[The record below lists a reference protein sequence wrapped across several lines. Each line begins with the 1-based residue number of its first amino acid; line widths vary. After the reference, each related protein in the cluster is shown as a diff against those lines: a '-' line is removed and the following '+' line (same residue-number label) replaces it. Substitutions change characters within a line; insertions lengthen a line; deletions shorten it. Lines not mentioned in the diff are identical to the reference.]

1 MKASLPLFK
10 TCALAV
16 PLALLLQAG
25 AQAQTK
31 QESSPSTAAGAHV
44 GSGPLTVNKDSA
56 PTAAGRQA
64 IVTKLD
70 RIRFDKVDFPGLPL
84 SEVVNYLVEETR
96 LRDPEKKG
104 LNFIMVS
111 GLGPQPAQTTTG
123 QPVPPPPQPEQ
134 YALGEVQIKIEP
146 PLRDVR
152 LADVLDAIV
161 AVADHPIQY
170 SIQDYAV
177 VFAKAG
183 PTPERE
189 PGATFTFAGGTPQ
202 QFLEALQKQ
211 EKVDWSNIAHIPGT
225 MQNARIPALRLN
237 PESLE
242 PILRPEGP
250 GTRSGGGGGSGSQAT
265 MLQALIALYNRL
277 GEVSPELGKLVVE
290 GDLTKPSV
298 VMFVGGVKATVPELK
313 VKAFPLK
320 GISEKAWPSLQE
332 DIARASD
339 IARSRMDAYYD
350 HQHVPRD
357 FNATVL
363 FQGDVRINRN
373 TSLLVATGS
382 ETYVEMVES
391 TVTAYQANQRAGLG
405 GSAPTPAK

>member
-1 MKASLPLFK
+1 MGRYVDDILQPGEKLLYSTNAHWIFFLP
-10 TCALAV
+10 ALGLWTVAAV
-16 PLALLLQAG
+16 FLALSGMVPAG
-25 AQAQTK
+25 
-31 QESSPSTAAGAHV
+31 SPLMLVCWAMAA
-44 GSGPLTVNKDSA
+44 
-56 PTAAGRQA
+56 
-64 IVTKLD
+64 
-70 RIRFDKVDFPGLPL
+70 
-84 SEVVNYLVEETR
+84 
-96 LRDPEKKG
+96 
-104 LNFIMVS
+104 IM
-111 GLGPQPAQTTTG
+111 
-123 QPVPPPPQPEQ
+123 
-134 YALGEVQIKIEP
+134 
-146 PLRDVR
+146 
-152 LADVLDAIV
+152 
-161 AVADHPIQY
+161 
-170 SIQDYAV
+170 
-177 VFAKAG
+177 
-183 PTPERE
+183 
-189 PGATFTFAGGTPQ
+189 
-202 QFLEALQKQ
+202 
-211 EKVDWSNIAHIPGT
+211 
-225 MQNARIPALRLN
+225 
-237 PESLE
+237 
-242 PILRPEGP
+242 
-250 GTRSGGGGGSGSQAT
+250 
-265 MLQALIALYNRL
+265 ALIALYNRL
-277 GEVSPELGKLVVE
+277 GEVSAELGKLVVE